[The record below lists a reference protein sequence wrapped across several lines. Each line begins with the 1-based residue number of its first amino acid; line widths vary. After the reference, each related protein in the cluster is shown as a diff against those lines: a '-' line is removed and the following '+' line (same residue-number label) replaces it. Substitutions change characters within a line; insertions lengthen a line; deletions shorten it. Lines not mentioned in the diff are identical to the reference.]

1 MSRKAP
7 SESATNFS
15 VGKKMRGNDGNIWI
29 IVKTSNGVQRWK
41 LHKKTDVLNKTKKN
55 RVKKRYIHSK
65 RRTYKR
71 SKNNLEKNLKK
82 STIKPTEKKAPI
94 KGKKY
99 FTHDNGGR
107 PFMVVINGNKVDI
120 YTYSSNFNFE
130 RDLLRDDYDKHI
142 KGYKNIHKKFI
153 GKSIKGDDATNL
165 PSSFGL
171 GNTILLK
178 ITKNKYVFI
187 GSTIYEFEPED
198 EIKEY
203 YSMIGNSDVP
213 YPVAIGE
220 KNVYFLIE
228 STYLSKDYFYD
239 FPKKYS
245 WGLDAYPRLYGS
257 LKFVPKELKDNIKS
271 EKLIKVVSL
280 ENKSKKISKIKIVS
294 ERI

>member
-1 MSRKAP
+1 MKRKSP
-7 SESATNFS
+7 SESATKFK

-41 LHKKTDVLNKTKKN
+41 LHNKSKTKK
-55 RVKKRYIHSK
+55 KYKF
-65 RRTYKR
+65 KR
-71 SKNNLEKNLKK
+71 SRRRGTMKDMHHSEK
-82 STIKPTEKKAPI
+82 TEKKAPI

-107 PFMVVINGNKVDI
+107 PFMVVFNGNNVDI

-142 KGYKNIHKKFI
+142 KSYKNIHKKFI

-198 EIKEY
+198 EIKKY
-203 YSMIGNSDVP
+203 YSMICNSDVP

-271 EKLIKVVSL
+271 EKLIKIVSL
-280 ENKSKKISKIKIVS
+280 EDKSKKISKIKVVS
-294 ERI
+294 ERK